1 MNEMKTSQKGL
12 EFITRWEGLIL
23 NPYLDVASL
32 WTIGVGHL
40 IKPTDSFSTITN
52 DQVKSLMAS
61 KDKNHPVAKL
71 SISRDE
77 ALSILAK
84 DVAGTEDALRK
95 AIKVP
100 LNQNQFDALVSFG
113 FNCGPGVFRTSGACK
128 ALNEGNYAVVPE
140 KLLDWSKARIG
151 GVMQVNKGLYNR
163 RVSEGEL
170 FSRDFVEPVPAG
182 ILIPW
187 NNALVLEVQNGLKKL
202 GLYAGVVDGIVGP
215 ATRKGIEEFSKS
227 KGLVHG
233 DLKTGIFQEWKN
245 SFDAAST

>member
-12 EFITRWEGLIL
+12 EFITRWEGLVL

-52 DQVKSLMAS
+52 DRVKSLLAS

-71 SISRDE
+71 SIVRDE

-84 DVAGTEDALRK
+84 DVASTEDALRR

-100 LNQNQFDALVSFG
+100 LNQNQFDALISFG

-128 ALNEGNYAVVPE
+128 SLNEGNYTVVPE

-151 GVMQVNKGLYNR
+151 GSLQINKGLYNR

-170 FSRDFVEPVPAG
+170 FSRDFVEPISAG
-182 ILIPW
+182 ELLPW
-187 NNALVLEVQNGLKKL
+187 NKPLILEVQLGLKKL
-202 GLYAGVVDGIVGP
+202 GLYVGVVDGIIGP
-215 ATRKGIEEFSKS
+215 ATRKGIEEFSKN
-227 KGLVHG
+227 KDLAHG
-233 DLKTGIFQEWKN
+233 DLKAGIFQEWKR
-245 SFDAAST
+245 SFDAAVT